1 MRPTRTCGAWLTGWD
16 SMLSDSFIE
25 HIGTVRRYSV
35 RTREIYRG
43 VLADFISYSC
53 DSPVGDDDILR
64 AVNPTAIRNYEVH
77 LLHDLGESPVTV
89 NLHLSVISSFARY
102 LIKRDLLSSN
112 PVRLVPRPKTDKRLP
127 EVYREESLEEYF
139 RASAWYDEAPVT
151 ADMQSY
157 LKRLSRLI
165 ISLLYNTGMRRSEL
179 IGLTRGGV
187 DFGRHVIRVRG
198 KGDKER
204 EIPVL
209 PELCDQISRYME
221 AAELATGCDTSP
233 AAPLLVTG
241 KGRPLYPV
249 FVDRTVKGQLG
260 MVHDITGR
268 KSPHIFRHTI
278 ATELLDKGADL
289 YSIKE
294 MLGHS
299 SLGTTQIYT
308 HNSIERLRREYD
320 QAHPRTKKK

>member
-1 MRPTRTCGAWLTGWD
+1 
-16 SMLSDSFIE
+16 MLSDSFIE
-25 HIGTVRRYSV
+25 HIGAVRRYSA
-35 RTREIYRG
+35 RTREIYSN
-43 VLADFISYSC
+43 VLNDFISCSC
-53 DSPVGDDDILR
+53 GSPADDGDILR
-64 AVNPTAIRNYEVH
+64 ALNPTAIRNYEVH

-89 NLHLSVISSFARY
+89 NLHLSVISSFSKY
-102 LIKRDLLSSN
+102 LIKRDLLASN

-127 EVYREESLEEYF
+127 EIYREESIEEYF

-151 ADMQSY
+151 SDIPSY
-157 LKRLSRLI
+157 RKRLARLI
-165 ISLLYNTGMRRSEL
+165 ISLLYNTGMRRAEL

-209 PELCDQISRYME
+209 PELCAQISRYME
-221 AAELATGCDTSP
+221 AAELVTGCSASP
-233 AAPLLVTG
+233 AAPLLVTD

-249 FVDRTVKGQLG
+249 FVDRTVKEQLG
-260 MVHDITGR
+260 MVRDITGR
-268 KSPHIFRHTI
+268 KSPHVLRHTI
-278 ATELLDKGADL
+278 ATELLDNGADL

-308 HNSIERLRREYD
+308 HNSIERLRREYA
-320 QAHPRTKKK
+320 QAHPRAKKK